1 MKKLISFLLAMTF
14 LISGQVFAA
23 SIARMDKD
31 ELKSLLGE
39 KNLVVLDVR
48 VGRDWN
54 SSEFKIKDAVRMAP
68 SDIEQVEKY
77 PKNTKFVLYCA

>member
-1 MKKLISFLLAMTF
+1 MKKLITFLLAITF
-14 LISGQVFAA
+14 LMSGQVLAA

-31 ELKSLLGE
+31 ELKSLLGD

-68 SDIEQVEKY
+68 SDIDQVEKY

>member
-1 MKKLISFLLAMTF
+1 MKKLITFLLAMTF
-14 LISGQVFAA
+14 LMSGQVLAA

-31 ELKSLLGE
+31 ELKSLLGD

-68 SDIEQVEKY
+68 SDIDQVEKY
-77 PKNTKFVLYCA
+77 PKNTKLVLYCA